1 MTEQLSFN
9 NFGFIGF
16 GLIGGS
22 IAHALK
28 EIYPSSNIIAYNYY
42 KIKTHKKLEAAKQD
56 GIVDNI
62 STSLSD
68 FSDCDVIFLCAPVL
82 TNISYLN
89 ELSPYISE
97 NCLLTDVGSVKGNIH
112 KAVAELGLNK
122 NFIGALKKPDMQTPT
137 HHILKMPTTFS
148 LRLRKSRLNILH
160 GLKIL

>member
-97 NCLLTDVGSVKGNIH
+97 NCILNDVGSVK
-112 KAVAELGLNK
+112 
-122 NFIGALKKPDMQTPT
+122 
-137 HHILKMPTTFS
+137 
-148 LRLRKSRLNILH
+148 
-160 GLKIL
+160 

>member
-68 FSDCDVIFLCAPVL
+68 FFVLRFLLIFLIL
-82 TNISYLN
+82 TNSHLTYQKIVYLLML
-89 ELSPYISE
+89 E
-97 NCLLTDVGSVKGNIH
+97 V
-112 KAVAELGLNK
+112 
-122 NFIGALKKPDMQTPT
+122 
-137 HHILKMPTTFS
+137 
-148 LRLRKSRLNILH
+148 
-160 GLKIL
+160 

>member
-42 KIKTHKKLEAAKQD
+42 KTKTHKKLEAAKQD

-62 STSLSD
+62 STSLI
-68 FSDCDVIFLCAPVL
+68 FQIVMLYFFVLRFLLIFLIL
-82 TNISYLN
+82 TNSHLTYQKIVYLLML
-89 ELSPYISE
+89 E
-97 NCLLTDVGSVKGNIH
+97 V
-112 KAVAELGLNK
+112 
-122 NFIGALKKPDMQTPT
+122 
-137 HHILKMPTTFS
+137 
-148 LRLRKSRLNILH
+148 
-160 GLKIL
+160 

>member
-42 KIKTHKKLEAAKQD
+42 KTKTHKKLEAAKQD

-89 ELSPYISE
+89 ELSPYYQKIVY
-97 NCLLTDVGSVKGNIH
+97 LLMLEVK
-112 KAVAELGLNK
+112 
-122 NFIGALKKPDMQTPT
+122 
-137 HHILKMPTTFS
+137 
-148 LRLRKSRLNILH
+148 RKYPQSRSRAWT
-160 GLKIL
+160 

>member
-42 KIKTHKKLEAAKQD
+42 KTKTHTKLEAAKQD

-62 STSLSD
+62 ITSLSD

-89 ELSPYISE
+89 
-97 NCLLTDVGSVKGNIH
+97 
-112 KAVAELGLNK
+112 
-122 NFIGALKKPDMQTPT
+122 
-137 HHILKMPTTFS
+137 
-148 LRLRKSRLNILH
+148 
-160 GLKIL
+160 